1 MIAAQLEDIS
11 QQIWDMKYRYHADN
25 GTPIDQTV
33 EDTWR
38 RVARGLAVYERDRD
52 HWERAFFECLRDY
65 KFLPGGRILAN
76 AGTNRKRVTMFN
88 CYVLNRIEDSME
100 GIFETVRNAAL
111 TQKQGG
117 GIGMDFSTLRPA
129 GAYIRGVQAHAS
141 GPVSFMRVFD
151 ATCRTILSAGQR
163 RGAQMA
169 VLACSHP
176 DIEAFI
182 DAKRDGQSLQM
193 FNLSVAVTDAFIEAV
208 KAGKP
213 WDLVFDGRVHR
224 TVPARDLWDRIMR
237 STYDFAE
244 PGIIL
249 IDRVN
254 QYNNL
259 HYCEHI
265 CATNPCGEQPL
276 PPFGA
281 CLLGSVN
288 LSRFVARPFAPD
300 AAVDYAAIEAV
311 VRTAVPMLDNT
322 IDISQYPLE
331 HQRDEALRK
340 RRMGIG
346 VTGLADMLVF
356 LGLRYGTAPA
366 AEEAGKVMRAICHT
380 AYRASIE
387 LAKEKGAFPAL
398 ERDKHLGGKF
408 IAALPEDIREGIR
421 QHGIRNSHLTSI
433 APTGTISLFAG
444 NVSSGLE
451 PVFALSYTRKMLA
464 GGGDKTIEQEVR
476 DYAYNVYRAK
486 HPHADPKTLPKYFVT
501 ADAVSPSEHIEMQA
515 ALQAY
520 VDSSISKTIN
530 VPTSLPFAAFRD
542 IYLLAFDKGLKGCT
556 TFRPNANI
564 SGVLVSKDAPAAA
577 APADATARA
586 KADLQST
593 DAAFMSARP
602 IQLRGTTYKLKSPLS
617 AQALYITINDITEAG
632 GHVRP
637 FELFINSKN
646 LQHFSWMVAMTRLI
660 SAIFRRTADPSFLVE
675 ELKSVFDPNGGYF
688 KQGHYVPSLVA
699 EIGEQIGQHLQKLGL
714 GPRADDE
721 DEPAQPAAKAPA
733 RATVISKR

>member
-1 MIAAQLEDIS
+1 MMAAQVEEIS
-11 QQIWDMKYRYHADN
+11 QQIWGMKYRYHADN

-38 RVARGLAVYERDRD
+38 RVARGLAMYERDHD
-52 HWERAFFECLRDY
+52 HWEHEFFACLHDY

-129 GAYIRGVQAHAS
+129 GAYIRGVQASAS

-176 DIEAFI
+176 DIEAFV
-182 DAKRDGQSLQM
+182 DAKRDGQNLQM

-208 KAGKP
+208 KADTP
-213 WDLVFDGRVHR
+213 WDLVFDGRIHK
-224 TVPARDLWDRIMR
+224 TVPARALWDRIMH
-237 STYDFAE
+237 STYDHAE

-254 QYNNL
+254 QFNNL

-288 LSRFVARPFAPD
+288 LTRFVARPFARD
-300 AAVDYAAIEAV
+300 AAVDYAGIEAV
-311 VRTAVPMLDNT
+311 VRTAVRMLDNT

-356 LGLRYGTAPA
+356 LGLRYGAAPA
-366 AEEAGKVMRAICHT
+366 AAEAGKVMRIICHA

-398 ERDKHLGGKF
+398 DRAKHLTGKF
-408 IAALPEDIREGIR
+408 IAALPEDIREGICR
-421 QHGIRNSHLTSI
+421 HGIRNSHLTSI

-451 PVFALSYTRKMLA
+451 PIFALSYTRKMLA
-464 GGGDKTIEQEVR
+464 GGGDTTTEQEVR
-476 DYAYNVYRAK
+476 DYAYNLYHAK
-486 HPHADPKTLPKYFVT
+486 HPHADPKALPKFFVT
-501 ADAVSPSEHIEMQA
+501 ADAVSPREHIEMQA
-515 ALQAY
+515 ALQPF

-530 VPTSLPFAAFRD
+530 VPTALPFEEFRD
-542 IYLLAFDKGLKGCT
+542 IYMMAFDKGLKGCT

-564 SGVLVSKDAPAAA
+564 TGVLVSKDAPAAA
-577 APADATARA
+577 APADDKARA

-593 DAAFMSARP
+593 DAAFLSARP
-602 IQLRGTTYKLKSPLS
+602 IQLHGTTYKLTTPLS
-617 AQALYITINDITEAG
+617 GQALYITINDITEDNG
-632 GHVRP
+632 RVRP

-660 SAIFRRTADPSFLVE
+660 SAVFRRTADPTFLVE

-699 EIGEQIGQHLQKLGL
+699 EIGEQIGQHLLKLGL
-714 GPRADDE
+714 GSRADDE
-721 DEPAQPAAKAPA
+721 DEQIAAKAPTKAAVAKPA
-733 RATVISKR
+733 R